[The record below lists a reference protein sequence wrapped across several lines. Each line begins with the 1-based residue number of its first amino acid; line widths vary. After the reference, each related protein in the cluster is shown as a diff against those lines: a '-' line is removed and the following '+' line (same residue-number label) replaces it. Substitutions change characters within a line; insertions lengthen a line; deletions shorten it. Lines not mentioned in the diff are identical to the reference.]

1 MQALIMKTL
10 SLVASKGGVG
20 KSTLAAC
27 LAVEGVQRGLSVVVA
42 DLDPQGSLVDWR
54 KSRTPEE
61 PYYANTTTAR
71 LGEGRLLLA
80 EDGADL
86 LIIDTP
92 PGHLATLEAAAN
104 ESDALLVPVKP
115 SPVDLRAI
123 GPTIEIIKRVGVPF
137 AFVLNMTV
145 SRSLVTDEARE
156 VLAEFGPVAP
166 GSIAHRVDYARAMMA
181 GMTAPEV
188 SQGAAAA
195 EVSALYDF
203 IETIGGSAHG

>member
-1 MQALIMKTL
+1 MKTL

-27 LAVEGVQRGLSVVVA
+27 LAVEGVQRSLSVVVA

-54 KSRTPEE
+54 KSRAQEE
-61 PYYANTTTAR
+61 PYYANTTTGR
-71 LGEGRLLLA
+71 LGEGRRLLA
-80 EDGADL
+80 SDGADL
-86 LIIDTP
+86 LIVDTP
-92 PGHLATLEAAAN
+92 PGHLATLEAAAR

-123 GPTIEIIKRVGVPF
+123 GPTIEIIKRVGVSF

-188 SQGAAAA
+188 SHGAAAA
-195 EVSALYDF
+195 EISALYDF

>member
-1 MQALIMKTL
+1 MQVSIMKTL

-54 KSRTPEE
+54 KSREQEE

-71 LGEGRLLLA
+71 LGEGRKLLA
-80 EDGADL
+80 DDGADL
-86 LIIDTP
+86 LIVDTP
-92 PGHLATLEAAAN
+92 PGHLATLEAAAK
-104 ESDALLVPVKP
+104 ESDVLLVPVKP

-123 GPTIEIIKRVGVPF
+123 GPTIEIIKRIGVPF

-156 VLAEFGPVAP
+156 ALAEFGTVAP

-181 GMTAPEV
+181 GLTAPEV
-188 SQGAAAA
+188 SRGAAAEEIA
-195 EVSALYDF
+195 ALYNF
-203 IETIGGSAHG
+203 IKAIGEPDHA